1 MKMITKTKA
10 KKWGNSIGIVIPQE
24 TVEAL
29 GIRQDEFVI
38 VDIQRKENVLR
49 ELFGNLKFKKS
60 TEELLK
66 GVRKDMKS
74 KWM

>member
-1 MKMITKTKA
+1 MITKTKA

-60 TEELLK
+60 TEGLLK
-66 GVRKDMKS
+66 EVRKDMKS